1 MEAMKWLVAGLI
13 MWSPALSAQD
23 TSAIRFSGDSVSVRF
38 IDTDIR
44 AVIQAIAQYLPKP
57 VLVGQIPATRVTLE
71 TPGPVDRA
79 TLRALLRG
87 LLQSQNLEFV
97 EDSSFYRVGPR

>member
-1 MEAMKWLVAGLI
+1 MEKLRAGESGGGRRRAAWSLLTLVLLA
-13 MWSPALSAQD
+13 PAIAAQD
-23 TSAIRFSGDSVSVRF
+23 TSAIRFVGDSVSVRF

-44 AVIQAIAQYLPKP
+44 AVIQAIAQYLPKL
-57 VLVGQIPATRVTLE
+57 VLVGPIQAMRVTLE

-87 LLQSQNLEFV
+87 LLQ
-97 EDSSFYRVGPR
+97 